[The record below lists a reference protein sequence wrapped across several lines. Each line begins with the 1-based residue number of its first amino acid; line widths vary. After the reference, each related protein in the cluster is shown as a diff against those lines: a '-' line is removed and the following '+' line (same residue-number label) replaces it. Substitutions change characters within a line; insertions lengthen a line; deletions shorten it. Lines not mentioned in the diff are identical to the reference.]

1 MSKKQKVLTP
11 VKWMVVASMLSMII
25 ACSTGGNGSGT
36 TVSKTANSEG
46 NAVKKEE
53 KPLEITM
60 AALAAQ
66 EPPADGNEIE
76 KRIEEFTNTKL
87 SIQWI
92 PLAAYADKINL
103 MIASG
108 ELPKVVN
115 VSYTPTIQS
124 AMKSG
129 MFWEIGP
136 HLSKFKN
143 LSTFSK
149 VYYDYTEIDGK
160 VYGIPSSRPITRQ
173 SLIYRSDWL
182 KNAGLKEPKNL
193 EELYQVLKAFTQNDP
208 DKNGVNDTVGL
219 ALEGL
224 GKLNNIVVMH
234 GGPNRWT
241 IENGKLVPD
250 FETKAYMDVL
260 KFMKRLYDEK
270 LMNQDFAIATR
281 AQTQGSFTTGK
292 AGMVQAVS
300 GNAYNLYA
308 LLVKPVPQ
316 AEVDFFTAFTEPK
329 GKKVVGEINTET
341 LTLIPKSSVKTEE
354 ELLRILAFFD
364 KLAEPEMATL
374 LARGI
379 EGKHYKVE
387 DGKALTTDG
396 ALFLKEVSDL
406 RNQLLKTWIFYNTMP
421 PKQHALLDKSDRS
434 DQDDEKYGV
443 YDASKVLTS
452 ATYMERGKELEQII
466 TDAATQFIMGKF
478 DEAGFTKEIEKW
490 HRTGGDKMMG
500 EFIADYNKK
509 NKK

>member
-1 MSKKQKVLTP
+1 MSMKQQGWLS
-11 VKWMVVASMLSMII
+11 VKGMVVASMLLTTI
-25 ACSTGGNGSGT
+25 ACSTAGTSSTDKPEGS
-36 TVSKTANSEG
+36 
-46 NAVKKEE
+46 AVKKEE
-53 KPLEITM
+53 KPLELTM

-66 EPPADGNEIE
+66 EPPAEGNEIE
-76 KRIEEFTNTKL
+76 KRMEAFTNTNL

-115 VSYTPTIQS
+115 ANFSPTIQS

-143 LSTFSK
+143 LSTFNK
-149 VYYDYTEIDGK
+149 AYFDHTEIDGK

-182 KNAGLKEPKNL
+182 KNTGLKEPKNL
-193 EELYQVLKAFTQNDP
+193 EELYQALKAFTQNDP
-208 DKNGVNDTVGL
+208 DKNGANDTVGL
-219 ALEGL
+219 SMEGL

-234 GGPNRWT
+234 GGPNKFA
-241 IENGKLVPD
+241 IESGKLIPD
-250 FETKAYMDVL
+250 FETKEYMDVL

-270 LMNQDFAIATR
+270 LMNQDFAVATR
-281 AQTQGSFTTGK
+281 AQTQGAFTTGK
-292 AGMVQAVS
+292 SGMVLAVS

-308 LLVKPVPQ
+308 VLVKPVPQ
-316 AEVDFFTAFTEPK
+316 AEVDFFTAFEGPK

-374 LARGI
+374 LARGVD
-379 EGKHYKVE
+379 GKHYKVE

-406 RNQLLKTWIFYNTMP
+406 RNQLLKTWIFHNTMP

-434 DQDDEKYGV
+434 DKDDEKYGV
-443 YDASKVLTS
+443 FDASKTLTS

-466 TDAATQFIMGKF
+466 TDAATQFIMGKI
-478 DEAGFTKEIEKW
+478 DEAGFKKEIEKW
-490 HRTGGDKMMG
+490 RKTGGDKMLTEYM
-500 EFIADYNKK
+500 ADYNKK